1 MGFADFAKN
10 VTGQGQEAP
19 APENTQKEFKEITL
33 KFGKGCVGDTFT
45 GKDGKDYTNI
55 LIPPADKADKSP
67 WPTFVVR
74 ANAVHENQYGKG
86 MWIKLPSEGST
97 TLHKSV
103 VVGEKEDG
111 KQKWET
117 QKFKVTNKE
126 LKSMMEAYKER
137 TSVKEQLS
145 EKKAQ
150 VAQGEPGRKP
160 IERNKNVAR

>member
-1 MGFADFAKN
+1 MAFEDFAKN

-19 APENTQKEFKEITL
+19 APEEAKKEFKEITL

-55 LIPPADKADKSP
+55 LIPPADKTDKSP

-103 VVGEKEDG
+103 RVGEKEDG
-111 KQKWET
+111 KPKWET

-126 LKSMMEAYKER
+126 LKSMMESYKER
-137 TSVKEQLS
+137 TSVKEKLG
-145 EKKAQ
+145 EKKQ
-150 VAQGEPGRKP
+150 EVAKNGQSRKP
-160 IERNKNVAR
+160 IDRQKDTAR